1 MSGGQKGLNVEA
13 TVHLRSGEGGHH
25 SHPFLL
31 VYAASHQPRQKQLF
45 FICRALSHIFS
56 CCPSFSA
63 PGLISLLWRGV
74 WCVWLHACYFW
85 KLRKTVLLLH
95 ELGLTRGLGEE
106 RRKGVLCKVSYEPDA
121 VTFPR
126 LCCCAHRQGWTAR
139 SSGDVHCQQSLA
151 LDPPLLF
158 GVRSHSALCMLHESC
173 GWWAGN
179 DVAGKQG
186 GNSQPLCSWRLWVD
200 QPLAHCFQG
209 QQQPGPA
216 ASPLRSAR
224 LFLSI

>member
-1 MSGGQKGLNVEA
+1 MSGGQKGLNIE
-13 TVHLRSGEGGHH
+13 TSVHLRNGRGGHH
-25 SHPFLL
+25 SHLFLL
-31 VYAASHQPRQKQLF
+31 VYAAWHQPKQKHLF

-56 CCPSFSA
+56 CCPSFST
-63 PGLISLLWRGV
+63 PGLISLLWKGV
-74 WCVWLHACYFW
+74 WCVWINACYFW

-95 ELGLTRGLGEE
+95 ELGLTWGLGEE
-106 RRKGVLCKVSYEPDA
+106 RRKVCYVKYPKSLMLWLFQGFAAVHIGRDGQQGPLEVCTVSSPLPWIPLGAIWCQVPLSIVY
-121 VTFPR
+121 VT
-126 LCCCAHRQGWTAR
+126 LIH
-139 SSGDVHCQQSLA
+139 
-151 LDPPLLF
+151 
-158 GVRSHSALCMLHESC
+158 

-186 GNSQPLCSWRLWVD
+186 GSSQPLCSWRLWVN

-216 ASPLRSAR
+216 ASPLLSAR